1 MKSRYNIIGMTCA
14 SCQSHI
20 ESKVS
25 KVRGVSNVNINLLKN
40 TMDVT
45 YDKNIC
51 SNDNIVKAVIDAGY
65 GIDDKIN
72 MVGKRDHKLIKLIVA
87 IVFLL
92 AIMYVSMGNMMFSF
106 PLPYV
111 LDHKNN
117 PMGFALIQ
125 FILTLPIIYIYRS
138 YFINGFKRLFK
149 GSPNMDS
156 LIAIGASVSLLY
168 GIFAL
173 FMISFASFKII
184 NDGDYNHYH
193 NIIMTYH
200 DSLFFESAAMIL
212 TFVSIGKYLEELS
225 KRRTTASVESL
236 VKLNPTSA
244 TILQDGKELVI
255 EAKDVKVDDILII
268 KKGDS
273 IPVDGIIIEGSASI
287 DESNI
292 TGESIPNL
300 KTIDDKVYSSCIIT
314 SGYIKVR
321 ALNVG
326 DDTSISKIIELVKE
340 ASNSKAPVSKLADKI
355 SKVFVPIILGIS
367 LITFVIN
374 MILNTGFELS
384 LNFAVTVIV
393 IACPCALGLATPVAV
408 MVGTGK
414 GASMGILVK
423 NASILENTGKI
434 KNVLFDKTGT
444 ITEGKPKVVDFI
456 EFVDM
461 DIKSIIYSLEIKSE
475 HPLAS
480 ALVEFS
486 EGCELKEVINYE
498 ALDGLGI
505 KGIINNDE
513 YYIGNLKNISD
524 NNIIAKASSLLSEGK
539 IVLVVACN
547 DNPIALLALKDDIKP
562 GSKEAIKLL
571 NKMNTKVYM
580 LTGDNKK
587 TAMAIANEVGITNVI
602 AEVDP
607 IEKNSIIEGLKKD
620 NDGLVSMV
628 GDGVNDAI
636 ALSRADI
643 GIAMGGGASVSV
655 DSSDVLL
662 IRKDLV
668 DVVNAIN
675 LSKRVLRTIKRNLF
689 FAFFYNLICVFIAT
703 GILYHIIGFKINP
716 MIGSIAMSISSVSVV
731 LSSLSINLFKGVK
744 ISNDNELE
752 VKVRGMMCNKCVMH
766 VEKGLMELEG
776 VLYAKASLDK
786 KNVIVG
792 HSGNISREEIIKK
805 IKSIGYKGR

>member
-45 YDKNIC
+45 YDEVVC
-51 SNDNIVKAVIDAGY
+51 SNDDIVKAVIDAGY
-65 GIDDKIN
+65 GVDDNISK
-72 MVGKRDHKLIKLIVA
+72 VGKKDQKLINLIMA
-87 IVFLL
+87 IILSL
-92 AIMYVSMGNMMFSF
+92 AIMYVSMGNMMLSF

-111 LDHKNN
+111 FDHKNN

-149 GSPNMDS
+149 RSPNMDT

-184 NDGDYNHYH
+184 NGGDYDYYYNV
-193 NIIMTYH
+193 IMTYH

-212 TFVSIGKYLEELS
+212 TFVSIGKYLEDLS

-236 VKLNPTSA
+236 IKLNPTSA

-255 EAKDVKVDDILII
+255 EAKDVKVDDILVI

-300 KTIDDKVYSSCIIT
+300 KTIEDKVYSSCIIT

-355 SKVFVPIILGIS
+355 SKVFVPVVLGIS
-367 LITFVIN
+367 LITFIIN
-374 MILNTGFELS
+374 MILNAGFELS

-423 NASILENTGKI
+423 NACILENTGKI
-434 KNVLFDKTGT
+434 KTVVLDKTGT
-444 ITEGKPKVVDFI
+444 ITEGKPRVIDYI

-461 DIKSIIYSLEIKSE
+461 DIKAIIHSLEIKSE

-486 EGCELKEVINYE
+486 EGSELKEVTNYE
-498 ALDGLGI
+498 AIDGLGI

-513 YYIGNLKNISD
+513 FYIGNLKNISNED
-524 NNIIAKASSLLSEGK
+524 ILAKASSLLNEGK
-539 IVLVVACN
+539 IVLVVTCN

-571 NKMNTKVYM
+571 NEMKASVYM
-580 LTGDNKK
+580 LTGDNNK
-587 TAMAIANEVGITNVI
+587 TATAIAKEVGITNVI

-607 IEKNSIIEGLKKD
+607 IEKNSIIEGLKKN

-643 GIAMGGGASVSV
+643 GIAMGGGATVSV

-675 LSKRVLRTIKRNLF
+675 LSKRVLSTIKRNLF

-703 GILYHIIGFKINP
+703 GILYHINGFKINP
-716 MIGSIAMSISSVSVV
+716 MIGSIAMSLSSISVV

-744 ISNDNELE
+744 ISDDNEIE
-752 VKVRGMMCNKCVMH
+752 VKIRGMMCNKCVMH
-766 VEKGLMELEG
+766 VENGLMELEG
-776 VLYAKASLDK
+776 VLYAKASLEK

-792 HSGNISREEIIKK
+792 HSGNISKEEIIKK